1 MAATVADAAVGS
13 ASAGAG
19 ADDVGVPSGSGGG
32 WVQGVDSVKEA
43 SDRLV
48 SFVADVLARH
58 GWTAIFLVIVW
69 YNCKDAV
76 KRRYR
81 KWRKLAPFG
90 VLGRTSRGYTARRPQ
105 MPLLFSL
112 QSLPCCLP
120 REGSSRPIPSST
132 TKSSKRSL
140 DVANRP
146 DRRAVLDR
154 ERARSVAE
162 KQAQALEDARA
173 AAERKTQQ
181 KMQSYARTTTSTKDD

>member
-13 ASAGAG
+13 SSAGAG

-32 WVQGVDSVKEA
+32 WVEGADSVKEA

-48 SFVADVLARH
+48 SFVADILGRH

-81 KWRKLAPFG
+81 KWRN
-90 VLGRTSRGYTARRPQ
+90 
-105 MPLLFSL
+105 
-112 QSLPCCLP
+112 
-120 REGSSRPIPSST
+120 
-132 TKSSKRSL
+132 KRSL
-140 DVANRP
+140 DDANRP

-173 AAERKTQQ
+173 AAEIRTQQ
-181 KMQSYARTTTSTKDD
+181 EMQSYARTTTSTKDD